1 MFLLYCSPVSDLSH
15 IPTVPEITVP
25 PPQRANAKRHL
36 IAAGLSTVVPGAGQ
50 LFLGRNKKAAFLF
63 LALIAI
69 SVGFW
74 PLRLPRS
81 FVGLVF
87 LVWMC
92 LLLSPFAV
100 YDALL
105 AGDPRSSARMSRW
118 WIFAGI
124 PLSYIGLNL
133 IFTSLL
139 IGSGFRTL
147 KFTSSTMEPTIFA
160 DDKFV
165 FDKHYYHS
173 QPERRGDL
181 VVMRIQDSLVVR
193 RVIAIGGD
201 TIQGKD
207 REILL
212 NDRVQSEPF
221 IEHKFRA
228 ATYDW
233 MDTFGPTAIPSGK
246 FFVMGD
252 NRDISLDSRSA
263 DFGLVDARSIV
274 GKPLYAYRLIG
285 NPHSWE
291 LN

>member
-1 MFLLYCSPVSDLSH
+1 MFLLYCSPVPDLPH
-15 IPTVPEITVP
+15 LATPPEITVP
-25 PPQRANAKRHL
+25 PPQRANVKRHL

-50 LFLGRNKKAAFLF
+50 VFLVRNKKAAILF

-74 PLRLPRS
+74 PVRLPR
-81 FVGLVF
+81 FYVGLIF
-87 LVWMC
+87 LAWMC
-92 LLLSPFAV
+92 LLLSLFAV

-105 AGDPRSSARMSRW
+105 ARDTRSSGRMSRW

-124 PLSYIGLNL
+124 PLLYIGVNL

-139 IGSGFRTL
+139 IGSGFRAL
-147 KFTSSTMEPTIFA
+147 KFASSSMEPTIFA
-160 DDKFV
+160 SDKFV
-165 FDKHYYHS
+165 FDKHYYQRH
-173 QPERRGDL
+173 PVRRGDL
-181 VVMRIQDSLVVR
+181 VVMRIQDSLTVKR
-193 RVIAIGGD
+193 IIAIGGD
-201 TIQGKD
+201 TIQGRD
-207 REILL
+207 RGIVL

-221 IEHKFRA
+221 IEHKARVA
-228 ATYDW
+228 AYDW

-274 GKPLYAYRLIG
+274 GKPLYGYRVIG
-285 NPHSWE
+285 NPHSWK